1 MYISV
6 SQENKLKNKRN
17 IYSRSVPG
25 LVVAL
30 VASVAAMG
38 LRAAEPAQARLL
50 VNIVVD
56 GLEGEYLD
64 LLREHFG
71 DGGFRRLERDGAV
84 ILNADYGTGLDAAAS
99 TALLMSGA
107 SPSLNGI
114 GSAYSYDRESL
125 RVKDIYADAEVL
137 GNFTTQG
144 YSPRALRVSNISDEA
159 RIASGGT
166 SVVYSVAATPAVAI
180 SLAGHAANSAL
191 WLDTKT
197 GNWASSTF
205 YKEMPTAIATRN
217 RTQPLNMRM
226 DTMSWVPSHDIA
238 TYPALPDHLRRYP
251 FRYVFPRSNTSR
263 FEMFCS
269 SPLIN
274 REVNTV
280 ASDLLSTLKV
290 GQHEGV
296 TDVLNLS
303 YTIAP
308 YNYGR
313 NPDARVELMDSY
325 IKLDATL
332 QQLFADIDR
341 RVGLGNTVVMLAAT
355 PPRRQSRRDDE
366 QWGIPFGEFS
376 TRKAISLLNIYLM
389 AVYGNGDYVS
399 AYHNRQFYL
408 NHKLISEK
416 SLDQSE
422 VREKAAAFLARMTG
436 IDRVHTIDEIIAGHA
451 GEKPEV
457 LRRNT
462 VSSASG
468 DIIVS
473 VAPGYELVDDF
484 NQMPSSERV
493 PLAERSA
500 ATTAPVFIMAPGIAS
515 QTIGEVVDARA
526 IAPAVCR
533 ILRIRSPNGAS
544 EAPLHLLK
552 K

>member
-1 MYISV
+1 M
-6 SQENKLKNKRN
+6 KNKRN

-205 YKEMPTAIATRN
+205 
-217 RTQPLNMRM
+217 
-226 DTMSWVPSHDIA
+226 
-238 TYPALPDHLRRYP
+238 
-251 FRYVFPRSNTSR
+251 
-263 FEMFCS
+263 
-269 SPLIN
+269 
-274 REVNTV
+274 
-280 ASDLLSTLKV
+280 
-290 GQHEGV
+290 
-296 TDVLNLS
+296 
-303 YTIAP
+303 
-308 YNYGR
+308 
-313 NPDARVELMDSY
+313 
-325 IKLDATL
+325 
-332 QQLFADIDR
+332 
-341 RVGLGNTVVMLAAT
+341 
-355 PPRRQSRRDDE
+355 
-366 QWGIPFGEFS
+366 
-376 TRKAISLLNIYLM
+376 
-389 AVYGNGDYVS
+389 
-399 AYHNRQFYL
+399 
-408 NHKLISEK
+408 
-416 SLDQSE
+416 
-422 VREKAAAFLARMTG
+422 
-436 IDRVHTIDEIIAGHA
+436 
-451 GEKPEV
+451 
-457 LRRNT
+457 
-462 VSSASG
+462 
-468 DIIVS
+468 
-473 VAPGYELVDDF
+473 
-484 NQMPSSERV
+484 
-493 PLAERSA
+493 
-500 ATTAPVFIMAPGIAS
+500 
-515 QTIGEVVDARA
+515 
-526 IAPAVCR
+526 
-533 ILRIRSPNGAS
+533 
-544 EAPLHLLK
+544 
-552 K
+552 